1 MSDWQQACEAITKA
15 RAIVLCAH
23 RHPDGDGIG
32 AQMGLYHSLRKA
44 GKTVYVHNRDGVPQ
58 MYRFISDTDQI
69 TDGKDFSHIGTVDLI
84 ICLDSGNIER
94 LGLPDSFFQGKTLLN
109 IDHHLNNTRFGH
121 INLVAPEAS
130 ATGEIVLELMKRL
143 DLPLSSEAATA
154 IFTAVLTD
162 TCSFRLAN
170 ANARV
175 HRMAADLI
183 DAGAD
188 PWQISTGVYE
198 SHSCAWLE
206 LLGLCLKTLEIADK
220 GQSAW
225 LYVDD
230 EMYQQTHANQE
241 DTEGFIEYG
250 RSLEGVEIAVF
261 IRPEEGQGWKVSFRN
276 KKAVDVAMLASG
288 LGGGGHSHASG
299 CILTGTLERVQSRVK
314 NEVSKLLQQLSSA
327 R

>member
-1 MSDWQQACEAITKA
+1 MSDWQQACEAITNA
-15 RAIVLCAH
+15 GAIVLCAH

-32 AQMGLYHSLRKA
+32 AQMGLYHSFRKA
-44 GKTVYVHNRDGVPQ
+44 GKTVYAHNRDGVPH

-69 TDGKDFSHIGTVDLI
+69 TEGTDFPHAGAVDLI
-84 ICLDSGNIER
+84 ICLDSGNIDR
-94 LGLPDSFFQGKTLLN
+94 LGLPDVFFHGKTVLN
-109 IDHHLNNTRFGH
+109 IDHHQNNTRFGH

-130 ATGEIVLELMKRL
+130 ATGEIVLELINRL
-143 DLPLSSEAATA
+143 GLPLSSEAATA

-175 HRMAADLI
+175 HRIAADLI

-198 SHSCAWLE
+198 NHSSAWLE
-206 LLGLCLKTLEIADK
+206 LLGLCLKTLEIGDK

-225 LYVDD
+225 LYVND
-230 EMYQQTHANQE
+230 EMYQKTHANQE

-276 KKAVDVAMLASG
+276 KKVADVAMLATG
-288 LGGGGHSHASG
+288 LGGGGHAYASG
-299 CILTGTLERVQSRVK
+299 CILTGTLKEVQSRVK
-314 NEVSKLLQQLSSA
+314 SEVSKLLQELSS
-327 R
+327 